1 MRNSSGFVKR
11 VGLAQQIMRRPKG
24 QFPFAGEIVT
34 LYKGGNSTREVANRL
49 GVSKSHVLRLLK
61 KAGIVRSQG
70 VAQHLAAKKKRAL
83 AQYSTARNTR
93 SV

>member
-11 VGLAQQIMRRPKG
+11 VGLAQQRRSKG

-83 AQYSTARNTR
+83 AQYSPARNTR